1 MNCKICGAELKR
13 PGELCNNCMNK
24 LLKEQE
30 RKNDKTEYFT
40 FRRKFVL
47 GYEILR
53 NIESI
58 AIVIF
63 LIILILSVDLSWW
76 KYALGTGIVFSIFGI
91 IYLIASR
98 ASINSGECTLYQTKL
113 VYRYGVIK
121 KKVKEIPYDEI
132 DDVYYQLGNLQQV
145 FNIGTIVI
153 KRKTRNLLER
163 NVYIESIKDV
173 ETVFGKFEELFKK

>member
-1 MNCKICGAELKR
+1 M
-13 PGELCNNCMNK
+13 
-24 LLKEQE
+24 
-30 RKNDKTEYFT
+30 
-40 FRRKFVL
+40 
-47 GYEILR
+47 
-53 NIESI
+53 
-58 AIVIF
+58 
-63 LIILILSVDLSWW
+63 
-76 KYALGTGIVFSIFGI
+76 
-91 IYLIASR
+91 
-98 ASINSGECTLYQTKL
+98 YQTKL

-163 NVYIESIKDV
+163 NVYIESVKDV